1 VQKQTQARA
10 HARALV
16 GAVAIGST
24 LSLALSG
31 AYLAGGAARAHAA
44 DVPVEL
50 QAASLEA
57 FTDNSPAG
65 PGQGPA
71 FAAALKQGHR
81 NGLQADGLQRVSL
94 NVAPAAQRVA
104 GMALSGRDLECL
116 TTAVYYEARGEGSA
130 GQAAVAQVVLNRV
143 RHPAF
148 PKTVCGVVFQGSKG
162 RGCQF
167 SFACNGAMRAPKNGA
182 AWSRAR
188 DVATRAMNGSLLTA
202 VGNATHFHATRVAPG
217 WRGLVRVAQVG
228 AHVFYRFGGKAG
240 RPSVFK
246 TPTILAS
253 RDEAPKPA
261 YKVLRPSS
269 LEGGELMLASTEPTP
284 VASAPAAKPAD
295 PAMAKPADAAKPAP
309 AADAK
314 PAETAVQAASAS

>member
-1 VQKQTQARA
+1 MQKQTQARA

-24 LSLALSG
+24 LSLALGG
-31 AYLAGGAARAHAA
+31 AYLAGGAGRAQAA
-44 DVPVEL
+44 DLSVEL

-71 FAAALKQGHR
+71 FAAALKQGHQ
-81 NGLQADGLQRVSL
+81 NGLQPAGLHKASL
-94 NVAPAAQRVA
+94 DLAPAAKPLA
-104 GMALSGRDLECL
+104 GLALTGRDLDCL
-116 TTAVYYEARGEGSA
+116 TTAVYYEARGEGAA

-167 SFACNGAMRAPKNGA
+167 SFACNGAMHARKNGA
-182 AWSRAR
+182 AWERAR
-188 DVATRAMNGSLLTA
+188 QVATRAMNGSLLTA

-228 AHVFYRFGGKAG
+228 AHVFYRFGGRAG
-240 RPSVFK
+240 Q
-246 TPTILAS
+246 PTAFRTRTVVAS
-253 RDEAPKPA
+253 APEAPRPA

-269 LEGGELMLASTEPTP
+269 LGGGELIMASTE
-284 VASAPAAKPAD
+284 SAPAPAEPAAKPVEQAA
-295 PAMAKPADAAKPAP
+295 PKPVDAAKPAP
-309 AADAK
+309 LAEVK